1 MTVYVYLPVRRRR
14 DVVAAQTRNKLYC
27 FCHIGMS
34 KIVNLAWITNEISTS
49 TQSEWYFFL
58 LAVFAYET
66 TRGSRESCYNGI
78 STSKTHQKIL
88 ISSTPDFGEKPCESH
103 TQHIAQHI
111 ILMFLTF
118 GIFFLDFFCLYFFD
132 SDILRFAPSVRSFD
146 AGTIRSGTSY
156 SWMWTWCGSRRY
168 AREKHSNPQH
178 FRVAYRMP
186 RARFSLARSVAC
198 PFLCRSGS
206 RTRI

>member
-1 MTVYVYLPVRRRR
+1 MDNKRNFHLNSIRMIFCCLLFLHTRRQE
-14 DVVAAQTRNKLYC
+14 A
-27 FCHIGMS
+27 
-34 KIVNLAWITNEISTS
+34 
-49 TQSEWYFFL
+49 
-58 LAVFAYET
+58 
-66 TRGSRESCYNGI
+66 RESRVIMEYPLQRHI
-78 STSKTHQKIL
+78 KKIL